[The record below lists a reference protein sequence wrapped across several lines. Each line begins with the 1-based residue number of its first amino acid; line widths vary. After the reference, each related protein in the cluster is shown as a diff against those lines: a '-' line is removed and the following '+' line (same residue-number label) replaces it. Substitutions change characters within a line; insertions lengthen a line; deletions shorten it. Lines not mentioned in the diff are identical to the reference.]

1 MANTVK
7 QQKVTSKPRRGRPP
21 AVEAPGLSQTHI
33 VSEAIRLAEDNP
45 EADISMRSLA
55 QRLGV
60 SAKAL
65 YRYVENKDE
74 LLDLAAR
81 VILERQSI
89 PSLDAPWS
97 ERLVEITKLV
107 MAQSLRYPA
116 LAQPLLLRNLES
128 RDAPHAIKIMS
139 AIKSCFIDAGLS
151 PKEVDDVFYL
161 YVSLVQGQLT
171 MARAISQGLL
181 SATSMP
187 TQEEA
192 AAKFETGLR
201 YVIAGV
207 MASRK

>member
-1 MANTVK
+1 MTKAVK
-7 QQKVTSKPRRGRPP
+7 QENIISKPRRGRPP
-21 AVEAPGLSQTHI
+21 AADTPGLSQADI
-33 VSEAIRLAEDNP
+33 VSTAIRLAEDSP

-55 QRLGV
+55 QKLGV

-65 YRYVENKDE
+65 YRYVKNKDE

-81 VILERQSI
+81 DILERQVM

-97 ERLVEITKLV
+97 ERLVKITKVV

-116 LAQPLLLRNLES
+116 LAQPLLLRNLEA
-128 RDAPHAIKIMS
+128 RDSPEAKKVMF

-151 PKEVDDVFYL
+151 PEEVDDVFYL

-171 MARAISQGLL
+171 MSQSINQGSL
-181 SATSMP
+181 SATGMP
-187 TQEEA
+187 NQEQA

-201 YVIAGV
+201 YMIAGV
-207 MASRK
+207 IASRK